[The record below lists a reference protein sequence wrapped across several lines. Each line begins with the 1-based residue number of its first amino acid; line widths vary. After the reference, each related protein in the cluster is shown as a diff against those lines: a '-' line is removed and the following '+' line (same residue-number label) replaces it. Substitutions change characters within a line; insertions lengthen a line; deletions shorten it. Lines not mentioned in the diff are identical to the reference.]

1 MMKAVLPV
9 ALATLTTIGISR
21 ADVPS
26 VAVDIAP
33 VHSLVAQVMGTLGNP
48 ALVVSPGASPH
59 GYSLRPSEAQA
70 LQDASIVFWV
80 SAGLTPWL
88 ADTIVTLAPDAT
100 RVELLEVDGTIELA
114 MREGAL
120 FEAHEHEEDADKD
133 HDGAEHDE
141 DHDDEQKDGHDNEH
155 GVEHDEGDGGRDEH
169 ASGSSDEHDHG
180 EHDPHAWLDPSNA
193 AIWLDTIADE
203 LSKADPANSEIYL
216 ANAASGKAELEQ
228 METDV
233 QDVLAPVRD
242 RKFIVFHDAYQ
253 YFENAFDFPA
263 SGAISISDA
272 SKPSPA
278 RIQQIHDR
286 VAQANVTCVLAEP
299 QFNPDL
305 VNTVLDGTDA
315 QSSTIDPL
323 GSHLEIGPTL
333 YPTLLRELAQ
343 TIADCV

>member
-1 MMKAVLPV
+1 MLKAVLPV

-70 LQDASIVFWV
+70 LQDAGIVFWV

-100 RVELLEVDGTIELA
+100 RVELLEVDGTTELA

-120 FEAHEHEEDADKD
+120 FEAHGQEEDADEDHDGEEHDKD
-133 HDGAEHDE
+133 HDK
-141 DHDDEQKDGHDNEH
+141 DHDDE
-155 GVEHDEGDGGRDEH
+155 EHDVGDGGHDEN
-169 ASGSSDEHDHG
+169 ASDSGDEHDHG

-203 LSKADPANSEIYL
+203 LSKADPANSEIYM

-228 METDV
+228 LKTDV

-242 RKFIVFHDAYQ
+242 RNFIVFHDAYQ

-323 GSHLEIGPTL
+323 GSHLDIGSTL
-333 YPTLLRELAQ
+333 YAKLVRELAQ
-343 TIADCV
+343 TVADCV